1 MPNMVLL
8 NAALHAQICCYV
20 STIGRCV
27 YSQVNKL
34 LLYRP
39 IDFSKAFDVVSH
51 TKLFARLHS
60 YGVRGPVLQWIQ
72 NFLSKRTHQTKV
84 ETYLSDTAWLIN
96 GVVQG
101 SGIGPLLFLIY
112 I

>member
-1 MPNMVLL
+1 VCVQSRQ
-8 NAALHAQICCYV
+8 QIA
-20 STIGRCV
+20 IV
-27 YSQVNKL
+27 Y
-34 LLYRP
+34 
-39 IDFSKAFDVVSH
+39 IDFSRPKAFDVVSH

-72 NFLSKRTHQTKV
+72 NFLSKQTHQTKV
-84 ETYLSDTAWLIN
+84 KTHLSDTAWLIS

-112 I
+112 IQMSLLLFSRNLV